1 MLESSPMQ
9 RVQHLPRPRR
19 EAGPRLTPV
28 WLVIFVVALALR
40 VGYTWLA
47 IGPDATPSSDSKTYD
62 TIAWNLSRG
71 AGFAMDSPAGPR
83 LTAWV
88 PPVVPWITSLL
99 YRVLGHRY
107 FAAMLLQCVI
117 GALVPLLLGG
127 FAGALFGGTVGRL
140 SGWIAAV
147 HPLLVFFSGY
157 LLTETTFCATLLLA
171 LLFSAEW
178 IKTPRNGRALG
189 AGIAWGLATLTRP
202 TALPLPLLVA
212 LWAWQPLGLTVG
224 AGARLRQIALV
235 GLGLALVVGPWT
247 VRNAVTMHAFIP
259 VTTGAGGA
267 LMVANNAETWDDPA
281 LRGGA
286 SSTSYQSALAG
297 EFRGLDEVAVDAR
310 ARDHAWTFMRGRV
323 GDWPAIAA
331 AKVARFW
338 RLTTQRADTGSWQR
352 PGSPLAGLLRLDP
365 LLVWS
370 VLTLPFA
377 VWGVVR
383 TLRGS
388 RRWFQAL
395 PLLIV
400 LHFTLVTI
408 VFFGSLRMRVPVEPL
423 MALFIALGLDDAR
436 RRIRLRA
443 SGLRVMDGRREAP
456 PVTAR

>member
-1 MLESSPMQ
+1 MQ
-9 RVQHLPRPRR
+9 RAHHVPRPRR
-19 EAGPRLTPV
+19 ESGSRLSPV
-28 WLVIFVVALALR
+28 WLAVFVVALALR
-40 VGYTWLA
+40 VGYAWLA
-47 IGPDATPSSDSKTYD
+47 IGPDATASSDSKTYD
-62 TIAWNLSRG
+62 TIGWNLSRG

-83 LTAWV
+83 PTAFV
-88 PPVVPWITSLL
+88 APAVPWITGLL
-99 YRVLGHRY
+99 YRAVGHRY
-107 FAAMLLQCVI
+107 FASVLLQCAI

-140 SGWIAAV
+140 SGWIAAI
-147 HPLLVFFSGY
+147 HPLLIFFSGY
-157 LLTETTFCATLLLA
+157 LLTETTFCAALLLA

-189 AGIAWGLATLTRP
+189 AGIAWGLAALTRP

-212 LWAWQPLGLTVG
+212 SWAWQPLGLTVG
-224 AGARLRQIALV
+224 AGARLRQIALL

-247 VRNAVTMHAFIP
+247 VRNAVQLHAFIP

-281 LRGGA
+281 LRGAA
-286 SSTSYQSALAG
+286 SSTSYQDAIAG
-297 EFRGLDEVAVDAR
+297 EFHGLDEVAVDAR
-310 ARDHAWTFMRGRV
+310 ARDTAWTFMRGRV
-323 GDWPAIAA
+323 KDWPRIAV

-338 RLTTQRADTGSWQR
+338 RITSQRTGTGSWQR

-365 LLVWS
+365 LLIWS

-377 VWGVVR
+377 IWGVVR
-383 TLRGS
+383 TLRGG

-395 PLLIV
+395 PLLVV
-400 LHFTLVTI
+400 LYFTLISV

-436 RRIRLRA
+436 RRFRA
-443 SGLRVMDGRREAP
+443 RVSGLRVMSGRRP
-456 PVTAR
+456 TPVAHEER